1 MLKKPQNVLCGCL
14 DREQLAV
21 QPAVVTDIMAV
32 PVANFTKG
40 SLRTTVGM
48 TCSFLTILMCCL
60 PEYDFRQRLSETSR
74 GRRSDNSSG
83 CERTRTVAVPPRPAH
98 FTDHPVEFSG
108 YHF

>member
-1 MLKKPQNVLCGCL
+1 
-14 DREQLAV
+14 
-21 QPAVVTDIMAV
+21 MAV
-32 PVANFTKG
+32 PVAYFNKG

-48 TCSFLTILMCCL
+48 NFSFLIILMCCL

-74 GRRSDNSSG
+74 GRRRDSSSG

-98 FTDHPVEFSG
+98 FTNHPVEVSG